1 MKKIMLIAVL
11 CFSTPFVFASGHD
24 LLDEEAC
31 KETKEGIGYFWALLI
46 IFLKRM
52 KKTIRECKQ
61 KRKEKQ
67 IKKNF
72 LVVQLRFLNL
82 LRITQ
87 LSTKCGVRT
96 NSSNFPALL
105 GVFE

>member
-52 KKTIRECKQ
+52 KKIIRECKQ

-67 IKKNF
+67 MKKNF
-72 LVVQLRFLNL
+72 LVVQLLFLSL

-87 LSTKCGVRT
+87 LSTKFGVKI
-96 NSSNFPALL
+96 NGFNFPALL
-105 GVFE
+105 GASE